1 MISLYGEIFEG
12 NPFCLKIQAKRIPFF
27 CAKKYLRQAMCTPFY
42 PFKSNY
48 SPPFWGGLGVR
59 LLGVRLFL
67 YPSCLKDFLFGIVD
81 FLELAFGSPFD
92 IVAKGGYTVG
102 MMLESKLAVG
112 SLDLLVGG

>member
-1 MISLYGEIFEG
+1 MDSSLFVFFIFY
-12 NPFCLKIQAKRIPFF
+12 LILHSLFF
-27 CAKKYLRQAMCTPFY
+27 FIFYLILHSLFFY
-42 PFKSNY
+42 ILFDSSLFVFFIFYLILHSSLFPL
-48 SPPFWGGLGVR
+48 P
-59 LLGVRLFL
+59 FL

>member
-1 MISLYGEIFEG
+1 
-12 NPFCLKIQAKRIPFF
+12 
-27 CAKKYLRQAMCTPFY
+27 MCTPFY

-48 SPPFWGGLGVR
+48 SPLFWRGVGGEAVSIPSSLITPLPFGEGLGVR
-59 LLGVRLFL
+59 LFWEGLGVRLSL

-102 MMLESKLAVG
+102 MMLENKLAVG

>member
-1 MISLYGEIFEG
+1 MGKYWKGILFAWIFKQKG
-12 NPFCLKIQAKRIPFF
+12 FPFF
-27 CAKKYLRQAMCTPFY
+27 VRRNIFGKRCAPLYIPSSLITPL
-42 PFKSNY
+42 PF
-48 SPPFWGGLGVR
+48 GEG
-59 LLGVRLFL
+59 LGVRLFL

>member
-1 MISLYGEIFEG
+1 MLGFLS
-12 NPFCLKIQAKRIPFF
+12 KKDSPFF
-27 CAKKYLRQAMCTPFY
+27 VRRNIFGKRCAPLSIPSSLITSLSFGEG
-42 PFKSNY
+42 S
-48 SPPFWGGLGVR
+48 GVR

>member
-1 MISLYGEIFEG
+1 MKNLSEERGEERGREG
-12 NPFCLKIQAKRIPFF
+12 KQGKVGEASKSDAARLMVITPLPFGEG
-27 CAKKYLRQAMCTPFY
+27 
-42 PFKSNY
+42 S
-48 SPPFWGGLGVR
+48 GVR

-112 SLDLLVGG
+112 SLDLLVSG

>member
-27 CAKKYLRQAMCTPFY
+27 CAKKYLRQAMCPPYIPSSLITPL
-42 PFKSNY
+42 PF
-48 SPPFWGGLGVR
+48 GEG
-59 LLGVRLFL
+59 LGVRLFL

>member
-1 MISLYGEIFEG
+1 MCFDPGCRFACPELCACWAFSPFGIKSETLVFDSSLFVFFIFY
-12 NPFCLKIQAKRIPFF
+12 LILHSLFF
-27 CAKKYLRQAMCTPFY
+27 YILFDSSLFTLP
-42 PFKSNY
+42 
-48 SPPFWGGLGVR
+48 
-59 LLGVRLFL
+59 FL

>member
-1 MISLYGEIFEG
+1 MG
-12 NPFCLKIQAKRIPFF
+12 
-27 CAKKYLRQAMCTPFY
+27 KYLKGILFAWIFKQKGFPFLCEEISSASDVPPYIPSSLITPL
-42 PFKSNY
+42 PF
-48 SPPFWGGLGVR
+48 GEG
-59 LLGVRLFL
+59 LGVRLFL

-112 SLDLLVGG
+112 SLDLLIGG